1 MFFDNIALGVPKI
14 LLPKPEINCEKWAV
28 IACDQY
34 VHDRSYWE
42 EVERVVGD
50 APSTLALIYPEVYL
64 SDDGHEE
71 RIDRVHRNMK
81 RFVAARVFRE
91 EIEGFL
97 LVDRVLPSGKSRKGL
112 VVALDLEHYDSRSQ
126 SKTLIR
132 TTEGTYPK
140 NLEARLEVRGNA
152 SLECPHI
159 LVLID
164 DPNREIID
172 PLFEEGHPTIADFD
186 LMMHGGRLAY
196 RLISRKADLARIA
209 QKLAARIAPEYIRE
223 KYGIKNETLL
233 YAMGDGNHSFAAAQK
248 AWERIKS
255 TLGNAKDATRHPA
268 RYAMVELVNLHDDA
282 IDIEPI
288 HRLITRVNP
297 LTACNA
303 IVALLNASG
312 AQARLEAVASPEARD
327 QRLSAL
333 ASESTH
339 CLPYRVAGG
348 LGILVIENPSQR
360 TIPETMEAAL
370 ELFTRA
376 NPEAEVGFIHGADV
390 IDDLGNRPDALGFY
404 LPPISKDSVF
414 ESLVRYGAYPRKS
427 ISIGHADEK
436 RYYME
441 CRSLGKSAPSPPH
454 RV

>member
-1 MFFDNIALGVPKI
+1 MFFDDIALGVPKI
-14 LLPKPEINCEKWAV
+14 LLPRPEIACEKWAV

-34 VHDRSYWE
+34 VHDRAYWE
-42 EVERVVGD
+42 EVEGIVGD
-50 APSTLALIYPEVYL
+50 EPSTLDLIYPEVYL
-64 SDDGHEE
+64 SDAGHDA
-71 RIDRVHRNMK
+71 RVARVHGNMK
-81 RFVAARVFRE
+81 RFVADGVFRDE
-91 EIEGFL
+91 VEGFL

-164 DPNREIID
+164 DPKREIIE
-172 PLFEEGHPTIADFD
+172 PLFEEGHPTIADFE
-186 LMMHGGRLAY
+186 LMMRGGRLRY
-196 RLISRKADLARIA
+196 QLIDDREDIARIA
-209 QKLAARIAPEYIRE
+209 EKLAGRIAPDYIRE
-223 KYGIKNETLL
+223 KYGVENETLL

-255 TLGNAKDATRHPA
+255 TLGNGWGAARHPA
-268 RYAMVELVNLHDDA
+268 RYAMVELINLHDDA

-288 HRLITRVNP
+288 HRLITRVDP
-297 LTACNA
+297 AASCDA
-303 IVALLNASG
+303 MVASLNASG
-312 AQARLEAVASPEARD
+312 AHARTEVVASPEARD
-327 QRLSAL
+327 RRLTEL
-333 ASESTH
+333 ACESTH
-339 CLPYRVAGG
+339 CLPYRAAGG
-348 LGILVIENPSQR
+348 SGILVIENPSQR

-370 ELFTRA
+370 DLFTRSH
-376 NPEAEVGFIHGADV
+376 PEAEVGFIHGAEV
-390 IDDLGNRPDALGFY
+390 IDDLGDKPDALGFY
-404 LPPISKDSVF
+404 LPPISKDGVF
-414 ESLVRYGAYPRKS
+414 ESIVRYGAYPRKS

-441 CRSLGKSAPSPPH
+441 CRALGWYVGA
-454 RV
+454 

>member
-14 LLPKPEINCEKWAV
+14 LLPKPEIDCEKWAV

-34 VHDRSYWE
+34 VHDLSYWE
-42 EVERVVGD
+42 EVKRVVGN
-50 APSTLALIYPEVYL
+50 APSTLDLIYPEVYL
-64 SDDGHEE
+64 SDDGHKE

-81 RFVAARVFRE
+81 RFVADGVFRDA
-91 EIEGFL
+91 IEGFL
-97 LVDRVLPSGKSRKGL
+97 LVDRVLPSGKSRRGL

-164 DPNREIID
+164 DPKREIIE
-172 PLFEEGHPTIADFD
+172 PLFEEGHPTIVDFE
-186 LMMHGGRLAY
+186 LMMHGGRLKY
-196 RLISRKADLARIA
+196 QLIDSREDIARIA
-209 QKLAARIAPEYIRE
+209 QKLARRIAPDYIRK
-223 KYGIKNETLL
+223 KYGVENETLL

-248 AWERIKS
+248 AWQKIKS
-255 TLGNAKDATRHPA
+255 TLGDAIDAARHPA
-268 RYAMVELVNLHDDA
+268 RYAIVELINLHGDA

-288 HRLITRVNP
+288 HRVITRVDP
-297 LTACNA
+297 TAACNA
-303 IVALLNASG
+303 MVALHNERG
-312 AQARLEAVASPEARD
+312 ARLEMVASTEAQNRHM
-327 QRLSAL
+327 AEL

-339 CLPYRVAGG
+339 CLPYRAAGN

-370 ELFTRA
+370 DLFTRENA
-376 NPEAEVGFIHGADV
+376 EAEVGFIHGADV
-390 IDDLGNRPDALGFY
+390 IGELGNRSDALGFY

-414 ESLVRYGAYPRKS
+414 ESIVRYGAYPRKS

-441 CRSLGKSAPSPPH
+441 CRSLG
-454 RV
+454 R

>member
-14 LLPKPEINCEKWAV
+14 LLPKPEIDCEKWAV

-34 VHDRSYWE
+34 VHDLSYWE
-42 EVERVVGD
+42 EVKRVVGN
-50 APSTLALIYPEVYL
+50 APSTLDLIYPEVYL
-64 SDDGHEE
+64 SDDGHKE

-81 RFVAARVFRE
+81 RFVADGVFRDA
-91 EIEGFL
+91 IEGFL
-97 LVDRVLPSGKSRKGL
+97 LVDRVLPSGKSRRGL

-164 DPNREIID
+164 DPKREIIE
-172 PLFEEGHPTIADFD
+172 PLFEEGHPTIVDFE
-186 LMMHGGRLAY
+186 LMMHGGRLKY
-196 RLISRKADLARIA
+196 QLIDSREDIARIA
-209 QKLAARIAPEYIRE
+209 QKLARRIAPDYIRE
-223 KYGIKNETLL
+223 KYGVKNETLL

-248 AWERIKS
+248 AWQKIKS
-255 TLGNAKDATRHPA
+255 TLGDAIDAARHPA
-268 RYAMVELVNLHDDA
+268 RYAIVELINLHGDA

-288 HRLITRVNP
+288 HRVITRVDP
-297 LTACNA
+297 TAACNA
-303 IVALLNASG
+303 MVALHNERG
-312 AQARLEAVASPEARD
+312 ARARLEMVASTEAQNRHM
-327 QRLSAL
+327 AEL

-339 CLPYRVAGG
+339 CLPYRAAGN

-370 ELFTRA
+370 DLFTRENA
-376 NPEAEVGFIHGADV
+376 EAEVGFIHGADV
-390 IDDLGNRPDALGFY
+390 IDELGNRSDALGFY

-414 ESLVRYGAYPRKS
+414 ESIVRYGAYPRKS

-441 CRSLGKSAPSPPH
+441 CRSLG
-454 RV
+454 R

>member
-14 LLPKPEINCEKWAV
+14 LLPNPEIDCSKWAV

-34 VHDRSYWE
+34 VHDISYWE
-42 EVERVVGD
+42 EVKSIVGD
-50 APSTLALIYPEVYL
+50 TPSTLDLIYPEVYL
-64 SDDGHEE
+64 YDDEHEE
-71 RIDRVHRNMK
+71 RIARVHNNMK
-81 RFVAARVFRE
+81 RFVTNGIFRD

-112 VVALDLEHYDSRSQ
+112 VVTLDLEHYDSRSQ

-140 NLEARLEVRGNA
+140 NLEARFEVRGNA
-152 SLECPHI
+152 SLESPHI

-164 DPNREIID
+164 DPKKEIIE
-172 PLFEEGHPTIADFD
+172 PLFDENHPKIVDFE
-186 LMMHGGRLAY
+186 LMMNGGQLKY
-196 RLISRKADLARIA
+196 HLIDDQKDIACIA
-209 QKLAARIAPEYIRE
+209 QKLAKRIEPDYIHQ
-223 KYGIKNETLL
+223 KYGVENETLL

-248 AWERIKS
+248 AWEKIKL
-255 TLGNAKDATRHPA
+255 TLNDMQRAARHPA
-268 RYAMVELVNLHDDA
+268 RHAMVELINLHDDA

-288 HRLITRVNP
+288 HRLITRVDP
-297 LTACNA
+297 KTTCNTL
-303 IVALLNASG
+303 VALLNTSG
-312 AQARLEAVASPEARD
+312 TWARLEKVSSPEEQHRRTAA
-327 QRLSAL
+327 LSSA
-333 ASESTH
+333 STH
-339 CLPYRVAGG
+339 CLPYRAAGD

-370 ELFTRA
+370 DLFTRE
-376 NPEAEVGFIHGADV
+376 NTEAEVGFIHGEDV
-390 IDDLGNRPDALGFY
+390 IDDLGNKPDALGFY

-414 ESLVRYGAYPRKS
+414 ESIVRHGAYPRKS

-441 CRSLGKSAPSPPH
+441 CRSLVCTK
-454 RV
+454 R